1 MGTGTDPVE
10 LALAPPRPS
19 SGLHFKKGSLPVR
32 EPGPRNVRDK
42 GRGCNKPDFR
52 DHLTGEV
59 LKHFCEGG
67 NDIEALG
74 AG

>member
-1 MGTGTDPVE
+1 M
-10 LALAPPRPS
+10 
-19 SGLHFKKGSLPVR
+19 R

-59 LKHFCEGG
+59 LKHFCEGR